1 MTDPTAGAGSSDSG
15 IELVPAVVAVIPDG
29 DGRVCLVRDEKRD
42 QWTLPMGRIEPGE
55 SVREAV
61 VREVEEEA
69 GLVVADP
76 SLTGV
81 YTDPATQTFDT
92 PEGPKQ
98 FLAHVFRCE
107 WVDGGP
113 EPDGDETTAV
123 DFFPVGDYPNDLAPS
138 DDWVAHALDGEDDGI
153 EVT

>member
-1 MTDPTAGAGSSDSG
+1 MTTPPAL
-15 IELVPAVVAVIPDG
+15 ELVPAVVGVVLDG
-29 DGRVCLVRDEKRD
+29 EDRVCLVRDEKRD
-42 QWTLPMGRIEPGE
+42 QWTLPMGRVEPGE

-61 VREVEEEA
+61 VREVSEEA
-69 GLVVADP
+69 GLVVASP
-76 SLTGV
+76 ELTGV
-81 YTDPATQTFDT
+81 YTDPQTQVFDT
-92 PEGPKQ
+92 PDGRKQ

-107 WVDGGP
+107 WVEGYP

-138 DDWVAHALDGEDDGI
+138 GGWVAHALDGEDV